1 MHALVILKGDES
13 TDVTVLTGQVQ
24 HDELVAAVLNYLPV
38 VVEPAELKTEA
49 AILSKFGWPVPEPG
63 KIALVALNGDRQ
75 TIASKLIGVDPPTAA
90 LAIADEFLK
99 HHKPPTRDALS
110 CLAAARDEA
119 RKTGRRVWVVHGGPR
134 CASCFRL
141 GRWMDDNHATLE
153 KDFVIVKVMGGLDAH
168 AGEVLKELPQVEGD
182 GIPWHAITEP
192 DGKILVTSHGPV
204 GNIGF
209 PSSVE
214 DLRHFRQM
222 LERTIQRLT
231 TADVDGLIKSVSR
244 KR

>member
-1 MHALVILKGDES
+1 
-13 TDVTVLTGQVQ
+13 VQ
-24 HDELVAAVLNYLPV
+24 HEELVVAVLNYLPL
-38 VVEPAELKTEA
+38 VVESAELKTEA
-49 AILSKFGWPVPEPG
+49 ATLNKYGWPVPEPG
-63 KIALVALNGDRQ
+63 KIVLVALNGERQ
-75 TIASKLIGVDPPTAA
+75 TIATKVIGVDPPTAA
-90 LAIADEFLK
+90 LASADAFLK
-99 HHKPPTRDALS
+99 QHKPATRDALA
-110 CLAAARDEA
+110 CLAAARDHA

-134 CASCFRL
+134 CAPCFRL

-168 AGEVLKELPQVEGD
+168 AREALKDLPQVEGD

-214 DLRHFRQM
+214 DRRHFRQM
-222 LERTIQRLT
+222 LERSIQRLT
-231 TADVDGLIKSVSR
+231 TAEVDGLIKSVSG
-244 KR
+244 KPYSK

>member
-1 MHALVILKGDES
+1 
-13 TDVTVLTGQVQ
+13 
-24 HDELVAAVLNYLPV
+24 
-38 VVEPAELKTEA
+38 
-49 AILSKFGWPVPEPG
+49 
-63 KIALVALNGDRQ
+63 
-75 TIASKLIGVDPPTAA
+75 
-90 LAIADEFLK
+90 LATADEFLK
-99 HHKPPTRDALS
+99 HHKPPTRDALA

-134 CASCFRL
+134 CAPCFRL

-153 KDFVIVKVMGGLDAH
+153 KDFVIVKVTGGLDAH
-168 AGEVLKELPQVEGD
+168 AGEVLKEFPQAEGD

-222 LERTIQRLT
+222 LDRTIQRLT